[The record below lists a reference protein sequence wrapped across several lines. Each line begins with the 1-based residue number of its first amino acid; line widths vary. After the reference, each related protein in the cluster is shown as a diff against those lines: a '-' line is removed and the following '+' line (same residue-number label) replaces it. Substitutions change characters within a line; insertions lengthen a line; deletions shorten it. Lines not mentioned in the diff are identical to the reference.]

1 MAKTLFRALLP
12 SGRGVR
18 FRRLSTRDYLSI
30 TQRIATKVGDKKDPG
45 GGLARTMA
53 PIEIVATVLESI
65 TLEPLRWTFRE
76 PPGAEAVAD
85 ETGSVLDAHA
95 ARVASAAPPEVDVD
109 AMLDQADAEKRWTPV
124 TYAEVMKRDGALS
137 FDELFG
143 ELADFEAMVVFASG
157 MGREDPSRGQN
168 LLGKVQAVSVG

>member
-18 FRRLSTRDYLSI
+18 FRRLTTRDFLAI
-30 TQRIATKVGDKKDPG
+30 NQRVAAKVGDKKDPG

-53 PIEIVATVLESI
+53 PIEIVATSIESI
-65 TLEPLRWTFRE
+65 TLEALPWTFCAADA
-76 PPGAEAVAD
+76 PAVEAD
-85 ETGSVLDAHA
+85 DSDSVLDVHA
-95 ARVASAAPPEVDVD
+95 ARVAPASRQVDVD
-109 AMLDQADAEKRWTPV
+109 AMLDAADAGKRWTSV
-124 TYAEVMKRDGALS
+124 SYAEVMKREGPTS

-143 ELADFEAMVVFASG
+143 ELADFEAMVALATG
-157 MGREDPSRGQN
+157 MGREDPAKGQN

>member
-1 MAKTLFRALLP
+1 MAKTLYRALLP

-18 FRRLSTRDYLSI
+18 FRRLTTRDYLAI
-30 TQRIATKVGDKKDPG
+30 NQRVAAKVGDKKDPG

-53 PIEIVATVLESI
+53 PIEIVATALEAI
-65 TLEPLRWTFRE
+65 TLEPLRWAFRAAPE
-76 PPGAEAVAD
+76 IAAEAEAD
-85 ETGSVLDAHA
+85 SVLDAHA
-95 ARVASAAPPEVDVD
+95 ARVAPAAPPEVDVD

-124 TYAEVMKRDGALS
+124 TYAEVMKREGPTS
-137 FDELFG
+137 FDELFA
-143 ELADFEAMVVFASG
+143 ELADFEAMVALATG